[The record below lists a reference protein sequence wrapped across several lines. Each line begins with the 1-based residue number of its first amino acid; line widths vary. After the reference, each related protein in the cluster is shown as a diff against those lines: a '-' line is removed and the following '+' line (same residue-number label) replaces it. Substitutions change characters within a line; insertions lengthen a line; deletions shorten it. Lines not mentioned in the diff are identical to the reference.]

1 MSAIV
6 NGLGT
11 QRPIVAGLLRSAVV
25 ALTLATA
32 WIHATLGGPLFT
44 LNAIGYSVLAV
55 AMVAPGAIARS
66 RWLVRLA
73 LLGFVSMTIGGW
85 VAFGARFDLA
95 YIDKGIEAILV
106 AVLFIELWLEDGGPV
121 AVARRIAGLF
131 QRALA
136 MVGLA
141 GRAH

>member
-25 ALTLATA
+25 AL
-32 WIHATLGGPLFT
+32 
-44 LNAIGYSVLAV
+44 

-106 AVLFIELWLEDGGPV
+106 AVLLIELWLEDGGPV

-136 MVGLA
+136 MVG
-141 GRAH
+141 

>member
-1 MSAIV
+1 MSAIA

-11 QRPIVAGLLRSAVV
+11 QRPIVVGLLRSAVV
-25 ALTLATA
+25 ALTLTTA
-32 WIHATLGGPLFT
+32 WIHSTLGGPLFT

-85 VAFGARFDLA
+85 IAFGARFDLA

-106 AVLFIELWLEDGGPV
+106 AVLFIELWLEDGGPI
-121 AVARRIAGLF
+121 AVARRIGGLL
-131 QRALA
+131 QDALKT
-136 MVGLA
+136 VGSA